1 MSEPITDAELDAIR
15 ARTKAATPGPWT
27 YSMSG
32 DLGTKAELRLIVRRH
47 LAEPLGTMEPNWI
60 PGNADM
66 SFIKNARE
74 AVPALLDEVERLR
87 TQLAAIRE
95 KAGPIIEFEKV
106 TSMGAGQPQDWQ
118 IDLTD
123 SGARLTA
130 SGLRA
135 LADALKELP

>member
-15 ARTKAATPGPWT
+15 ALADAATPGPWT

-74 AVPALLDEVERLR
+74 AVPALINEVERLR

-95 KAGPIIEFEKV
+95 TAAPIIEFERMSSAG
-106 TSMGAGQPQDWQ
+106 TGQPQNWQ
-118 IDLTD
+118 IGLTD
-123 SGARLTA
+123 SGAKLTA
-130 SGLRA
+130 SGIRA
-135 LADALKELP
+135 LADALKEFP